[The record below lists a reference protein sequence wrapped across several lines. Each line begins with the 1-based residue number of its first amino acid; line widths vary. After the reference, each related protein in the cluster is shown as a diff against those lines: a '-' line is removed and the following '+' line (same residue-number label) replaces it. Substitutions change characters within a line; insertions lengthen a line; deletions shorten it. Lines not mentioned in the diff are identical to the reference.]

1 MLASFRNL
9 FLACLL
15 GGLASALLADE
26 LPPVTDGRAQLLVIR
41 PDHEP
46 NEITLQV
53 ELNGQNIGELAPNR
67 YLLADLEPGGHKLR
81 VNGGETPVEDAFTL
95 QPGEGAYFLITVEPG
110 WWQYQMRMQSVNE
123 EIAGRYLIK
132 TEAAQP
138 GAVVV
143 AGVGT
148 PLAPAAAA
156 TATATATASAAA
168 SVAPAGRWPDISIVT
183 LGVGDLSRAVAFYK
197 EGLGFPLS
205 RESSRDIA
213 LFDLKGSWLA
223 LYPRQALAEDAGVPV
238 GEAGGFAGFTLAHNV
253 MSIVEVDAFMD
264 KAVAAGAQIVK
275 PAAETFWGGYSGYFR
290 DPEGFLWEVAWN
302 PHLSPD

>member
-15 GGLASALLADE
+15 GGLANGLLADE

-53 ELNGQNIGELAPNR
+53 ELNGQKIGELAPNR
-67 YLLADLEPGGHKLR
+67 YFLADLEPGGHSLR
-81 VNGGETPVEDAFTL
+81 VSGGETPVEEVFTV
-95 QPGEGAYFLITVEPG
+95 QSGEGAYFLITVEPG

-132 TEAAQP
+132 TEAAQA

-143 AGVGT
+143 AGVET
-148 PLAPAAAA
+148 PLAPAA
-156 TATATATASAAA
+156 ATASAAA
-168 SVAPAGRWPDISIVT
+168 SVAPPPAGHWPDISIVT
-183 LGVGDLSRAVAFYK
+183 LGVGDLSRAVAFYRD
-197 EGLGFPLS
+197 GLGFPLS
-205 RESSRDIA
+205 RESSKDIA
-213 LFDLKGSWLA
+213 FFDLQGSWLA

-238 GEAGGFAGFTLAHNV
+238 GEAGAFAGFTLAHNV
-253 MSIVEVDAFMD
+253 KSIAEVNAFMD

-275 PAAETFWGGYSGYFR
+275 PAGETFWGGYSGYFR